1 MWDERYSNEEYA
13 YGKEPND
20 FLKAKYHKIPKGN
33 VLCLAEG
40 EGRYGVYLAKTG
52 YNVTAVDSSK
62 VGLQKAEKLA
72 AENGVT
78 LNLIHADLAEYDL
91 GTSKWDGIVSIYV
104 PFHATLRVELHKKV
118 VAGLKT
124 GGVYLVEAYTPNQL
138 NYNTGGGKSIETMV
152 TREALV
158 RELNGLSFL
167 HLLELEREV
176 FEGKYHTG
184 LSAVVQL
191 IGAKLD

>member
-1 MWDERYSNEEYA
+1 MVSTPRKKQSQQGLEDLRQTFRQIWGYD
-13 YGKEPND
+13 D
-20 FLKAKYHKIPKGN
+20 FRPPQGEIASAILQGQDIVV
-33 VLCLAEG
+33 VL
-40 EGRYGVYLAKTG
+40 
-52 YNVTAVDSSK
+52 
-62 VGLQKAEKLA
+62 
-72 AENGVT
+72 
-78 LNLIHADLAEYDL
+78 
-91 GTSKWDGIVSIYV
+91 
-104 PFHATLRVELHKKV
+104 P
-118 VAGLKT
+118 
-124 GGVYLVEAYTPNQL
+124 
-138 NYNTGGGKSIETMV
+138 TGGGKSIETMV